1 MFAESGKQDK
11 ISRNS
16 WEVEIAMPV
25 YAYECRDCGVRF
37 DRRQSFQDEA
47 LTVCPECEGSVHR
60 LIQPA
65 GIIFKGSGFYVTDN
79 RASRS
84 ATASSSENGK
94 SENGK
99 SESTK
104 AEGGKSEA
112 SSKSE
117 STTKETTAS
126 SPTEKTPKAKSGK
139 ASGSHS
145 D

>member
-1 MFAESGKQDK
+1 
-11 ISRNS
+11 
-16 WEVEIAMPV
+16 MPV

-37 DRRQSFQDEA
+37 DRRQSFQDEPI
-47 LTVCPECEGSVHR
+47 TVCPECEGSVHR

-84 ATASSSENGK
+84 ATTSSSSENGK

-99 SESTK
+99 
-104 AEGGKSEA
+104 AEGTKSEGAKSEA
-112 SSKSE
+112 SGKSKSA
-117 STTKETTAS
+117 SKETTSAS
-126 SPTEKTPKAKSGK
+126 STEKSPRSKSGK
-139 ASGSHS
+139 SNSSHS

>member
-1 MFAESGKQDK
+1 
-11 ISRNS
+11 
-16 WEVEIAMPV
+16 MPV

-37 DRRQSFQDEA
+37 DRRQSFQDEPI
-47 LTVCPECEGSVHR
+47 TVCPECEGSVHR

-79 RASRS
+79 RSSRN
-84 ATASSSENGK
+84 ATSSISENGK
-94 SENGK
+94 GENGK
-99 SESTK
+99 AEGTK

-117 STTKETTAS
+117 SAAKETTTAS
-126 SPTEKTPKAKSGK
+126 STEKTPKSKAGK
-139 ASGSHS
+139 AASSHT